1 MAIVLGF
8 LRRLLR
14 RVLVPAGSIRVVC
27 LEIAG
32 RGYGLRVAGPWKVP
46 AGKMWEAE
54 CIVRV
59 WEEELPE
66 GFRFWLREVRDGAG
80 LGRLD
85 GFMADVGLGARERLM
100 VRSSVASCVGSMNRL
115 APTGASTGS

>member
-1 MAIVLGF
+1 MRAVYVLIFLGF
-8 LRRLLR
+8 LRRLFR
-14 RVLVPAGSIRVVC
+14 RVLVPTGNIRVVC

-32 RGYGLRVAGPWKVP
+32 RGYGLRVAGPWRVP

-54 CIVRV
+54 GIVRV

-80 LGRLD
+80 LGRLE
-85 GFMADVGLGARERLM
+85 GFMADVGLGARERTM
-100 VRSSVASCVGSMNRL
+100 VRGSVASCVGSMKSLVDR
-115 APTGASTGS
+115 